1 MCGICG
7 YVSRREFSEKV
18 IQEMSNTMTHRGPDD
33 GGMFQRRL
41 GNRRYIA
48 LGHRRLSVI
57 DLSSAGHQPMLT
69 RDEKLA
75 IVFNGEIYNF
85 KELRRQ
91 LIKKGYAFKSD
102 CDTEVILYLYAEYG
116 VGFLQLLNGMF
127 AMCIV
132 DFEKE
137 ELVLVRDRIGKK
149 PLYYYISQD
158 KQTFVFGSEL
168 KAVMK
173 FPEFRKEIRTE
184 LISSYLINKSFG
196 SPDTVF
202 KNTYKLEPGQYVIWK
217 NDNIFYGRFWD
228 ILKQYEQCSQ
238 NQLEDYDIAK
248 KKLKQLLLDSISK
261 RMIADV
267 PVGTFL
273 SGGIDSSIVTA
284 YAREASESA
293 IRTFTIG
300 FPTQTENEA
309 EYAKAVAKHLGTKH
323 TEYYISGRELFEQ
336 IKDLVYYYDEPFSD
350 SSQIPSM
357 LVSQIARKDV
367 TVILSGDGGDEL
379 FCGYDIYDWTL
390 LIQKTDFMSE
400 IGYCIFNL
408 PVIKKMNLIN
418 KLPDRA
424 IAMLGNR
431 DLAVKLQVFNDAN
444 EWYTRDMISGD
455 SVSSK
460 YTFEGKIHEI
470 PSIANNW
477 QMQRMLLDARYYLAD
492 EILVKMDRASMRYS
506 LEVRCPLLDYRIIEC
521 SFQLPHRFKYRMG
534 NKKKILKDL
543 AYEVIPRNLLDRPKK
558 GFGVPL
564 RKWLQNELYDQLIQY
579 TSSESLRKQGIFVP
593 DKVQELMLRMS
604 KSDYWGYS
612 SVMWGIFVFQM
623 WYQKYIEDLW

>member
-336 IKDLVYYYDEPFSD
+336 IKDLVCYYDEPFSD

-408 PVIKKMNLIN
+408 PVTKKMNLIN